1 MVKLLTSENKGDSES
16 QSVGNGNLQV
26 PCFDESF
33 SADERKSIVIEDDL
47 DLEGS
52 ENSKKGE
59 SK

>member
-1 MVKLLTSENKGDSES
+1 MKLLTSEKKGDSEC

-33 SADERKSIVIEDDL
+33 SGDERKSIVIEDDL
-47 DLEGS
+47 DLEVM
-52 ENSKKGE
+52 ENSKKGD